1 MISVAIL
8 GSGNLAFHLIKNFL
22 KIDGIDLKQVYSR
35 NLKDVEIFKNEVEI
49 VNQLDLLE
57 EADVT
62 IVSVSDD
69 AIAEVSATI
78 KNSLVVHTSGSV
90 EMDALKNLTNKGVFY
105 PLQSFSK
112 EKEIDFNGVPICL
125 EAEHNHDL
133 VILQNLATLLKGKT
147 YLLNSDQRKRIHVA
161 AVFVNN
167 FTNHMYAMAQDICKQ
182 HKVPFSI
189 LYPLISETS
198 QKIKNLDPI
207 EAQTGPA
214 KRNDELTIKNHL
226 NLLNQHQQELYLKIT
241 QSIQEYGNK
250 L

>member
-1 MISVAIL
+1 MISVVIL

-22 KIDGIDLKQVYSR
+22 NIDGIDLRQVYSR
-35 NLKDVEIFKNEVEI
+35 NLKDVEIFKNEVETI
-49 VNQLDLLE
+49 NNLSFLK
-57 EADVT
+57 EADLT

-69 AIAEVSATI
+69 AIAEVSSSI

-112 EKEIDFNGVPICL
+112 EKEVNLVDVPICL
-125 EAEHNHDL
+125 EAEQNNDV
-133 VILQNLATLLKGKT
+133 VILEKLATLLKGKI
-147 YLLNSDQRKRIHVA
+147 YHLNSDQRKRIHVA

-167 FTNHMYAMAQDICKQ
+167 FTNHMYAMAQNICNQ
-182 HKVPFSI
+182 YKVPFSI

-198 QKIKNLDPI
+198 QKIKNLNPI

-214 KRNDELTIKNHL
+214 IRNDELTIKNHL

>member
-1 MISVAIL
+1 MISVVIL

-22 KIDGIDLKQVYSR
+22 NIDGIDLRQVYSR
-35 NLKDVEIFKNEVEI
+35 HLKDVEIFKNEVETI
-49 VNQLDLLE
+49 NNLSCLK

-62 IVSVSDD
+62 IVAVSDD
-69 AIAEVSATI
+69 AIAEVSSSI

-112 EKEIDFNGVPICL
+112 EKEVNLVDVPICL
-125 EAEHNHDL
+125 EAEQKNDV
-133 VILQNLATLLKGKT
+133 VILEKLATLLKGKI
-147 YLLNSDQRKRIHVA
+147 YHLNSDQRKRIHVA

-167 FTNHMYAMAQDICKQ
+167 FTNHMYAMAQNICKQ
-182 HKVPFSI
+182 YKVPFSI

-198 QKIKNLDPI
+198 QKIKNLNPI

-214 KRNDELTIKNHL
+214 IRNDELTIKNHL